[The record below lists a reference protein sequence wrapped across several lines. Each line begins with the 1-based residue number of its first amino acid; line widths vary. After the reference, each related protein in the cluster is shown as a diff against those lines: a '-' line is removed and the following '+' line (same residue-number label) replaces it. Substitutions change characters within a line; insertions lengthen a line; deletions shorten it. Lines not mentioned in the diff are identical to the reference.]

1 MSFPWEG
8 KHDYRN
14 GKKLPQLATK
24 PEVQP
29 LWFKHIDTT
38 KPIKKIVN
46 PKAASGKWSKL
57 NSDIKI
63 TNKRTGEITVAKN
76 PNRR

>member
-8 KHDYRN
+8 KHDYRKR
-14 GKKLPQLATK
+14 KKLPQLVTK

-29 LWFKHIDTT
+29 LWFKHVDTT
-38 KPIKKIVN
+38 VPMEKTVN
-46 PKAASGKWSKL
+46 PKAASGKWAKL

-63 TNKRTGEITVAKN
+63 TNTKTGEITVAKN
-76 PNRR
+76 PKRR

>member
-38 KPIKKIVN
+38 KPIKKMV
-46 PKAASGKWSKL
+46 
-57 NSDIKI
+57 
-63 TNKRTGEITVAKN
+63 
-76 PNRR
+76 